1 MTSWRDA
8 LNESPTG
15 IIFTAKED
23 AYIDGRG
30 DTFTVAPNTD
40 SLFEG
45 IPSSEG
51 VQRILEEFDVPAQG
65 WKLEIVPDW

>member
-1 MTSWRDA
+1 
-8 LNESPTG
+8 
-15 IIFTAKED
+15 
-23 AYIDGRG
+23 
-30 DTFTVAPNTD
+30 VAPNTD

-65 WKLEIVPDW
+65 WKWEIVPDW